1 MSKST
6 RSIWFKIVVGLLLIL
21 SCITYSWYAQKID
34 KEQAM
39 NWLAQPQ
46 VNDFYHADFALMQ
59 AKYWPDELL
68 DDHYKYGLLK
78 VVAVTPENLGVVRSR
93 YTYSTQRHI
102 IKAIRGD
109 KLILQQY
116 FSSQMFWLPRNELA
130 DYFQQQLLYTID
142 RPIDNRHL
150 YGGIV
155 VLPHGSKLKQRT
167 RDNGKK
173 LNDLAIDY
181 YRGESGVQDFKK
193 AFELFTKAAEMGHT
207 FAQVNLAEMYRDG
220 EGTDENLDKAQYW
233 FEMAA
238 KQGNQTAKQS
248 LKKLHN

>member
-1 MSKST
+1 MTKKYRT
-6 RSIWFKIVVGLLLIL
+6 TLLRIVAGLCVIIL
-21 SCITYSWYAQKID
+21 A
-34 KEQAM
+34 
-39 NWLAQPQ
+39 LAYYKHSSDLKQGLAHKRLTHPQ
-46 VNDFYHADFALMQ
+46 INDFYHTDFSLLQ
-59 AKYWPDELL
+59 PIYWPEELL

-78 VVAVTPENLGVVRSR
+78 VEAVTPKNIGVVRSR

-109 KLILQQY
+109 KLILEQY
-116 FSSQMFWLPRNELA
+116 FSSQMLWLPRTELA
-130 DYFQQQLLYTID
+130 KYFQQQLLYTID

-155 VLPHGSKLKQRT
+155 VLPKGSKRKQRQQQ
-167 RDNGKK
+167 NAQK
-173 LNDLAIDY
+173 LNALAVDY
-181 YRGESGVQDFKK
+181 YRGEGGVQDFEK
-193 AFELFTKAAEMGHT
+193 AFELFTKAAEMGHS

-220 EGTDENLDKAQYW
+220 EGIDQNLDKAQYW

-238 KQGNQTAKQS
+238 NQGNQTAKQS